1 MRCRCDKNNDQKLE
15 CVVQEVIASW
25 LLSRMG
31 SKFIVRYACTKP
43 HILLQHSMRSG
54 LVLVLT
60 CPDSLLPGAMDSV
73 LHRRIVASMSI
84 W

>member
-1 MRCRCDKNNDQKLE
+1 VRCRCDKDHDE
-15 CVVQEVIASW
+15 DVERVVQEVIVSW

-43 HILLQHSMRSG
+43 HILLQH
-54 LVLVLT
+54 VLGPCA

-73 LHRRIVASMSI
+73 LHRRIMASISI